1 MKKILILGAG
11 VYQVPLIKRAVERGY
26 HVTAVSWSAKDPGM
40 RHAHDTWVVDT
51 KDKNRLCDLSRK
63 HGIDAVLTTGTDV
76 AIPSI
81 GHICDTLKLPG
92 ISYKT
97 AMAAT
102 DKWTMQ
108 QRFKAHGVPS
118 SESIRVENLDQAMA
132 AITRTSYPAMVKA
145 PDSSGSRGIHR
156 VDKPQQLADALTDAL
171 QISKAGYALVEKY
184 ISGVEFGAQ
193 AVVLN
198 GRVVKLI
205 CHNDTVTPPPVSVP
219 IGHSCPLMMSREIK
233 VEARKVCEQGVT
245 AIGIEN
251 GICNIDLMADG
262 TSVYMLE
269 IGARTGATGIPE
281 IIFHSL
287 GINLYDVAID
297 IALGKRPQLMETCN
311 SAAAVQIILSEKEG
325 ILSAIG
331 NVDHL
336 LALENVC
343 AICFDCR
350 PGEAINRFVTG
361 PDRLGEILCCGS
373 TAGEAEALCHHV
385 NTHISLELSDHKC
398 L

>member
-11 VYQVPLIKRAVERGY
+11 VYQVPLIKHAVERGY
-26 HVTAVSWSAKDPGM
+26 HVTVASWRATDPGM
-40 RHAHDTWVVDT
+40 AHAHDTWVVDT
-51 KDKNRLCDLSRK
+51 KDKIRLCDLSRK
-63 HGIDAVLTTGTDV
+63 YGIEAVLTTGTDV

-108 QRFKAHGVPS
+108 QQFKAHGVPS
-118 SESIRVENLDQAMA
+118 SKSIRVVNLNQALEA
-132 AITRTSYPAMVKA
+132 VIQTGFPAMVKA

-156 VDKPQQLADALTDAL
+156 VDTPKDLTDAL
-171 QISKAGYALVEKY
+171 EDAMQISKAGYALVENY

-193 AVVLN
+193 AVVLD
-198 GRVVKLI
+198 GRVAKLI

-219 IGHSCPLMMSREIK
+219 IGHSCPLMMSREVQAETK
-233 VEARKVCEQGVT
+233 RVCDLGVA
-245 AIGIEN
+245 AIGMKN
-251 GICNIDLMADG
+251 GICNIDLMAEGDE
-262 TSVYMLE
+262 VYMLE

-281 IIFHSL
+281 IILHSM

-297 IALGKRPQLMETCN
+297 IAMGKRPRLTESN
-311 SAAAVQIILSEKEG
+311 PRGAAVEIILSKEDG

-331 NVDHL
+331 SIDHL
-336 LALENVC
+336 LALENVR
-343 AICFDCR
+343 AISFDCQ
-350 PGEAINRFVTG
+350 PGDVVNRFVTG
-361 PDRLGEILCCGS
+361 PDRLGEILCCGTTS
-373 TAGEAEALCHHV
+373 ADAEALCRHV
-385 NTHISLELSDHKC
+385 GAHISLGLREHNS
-398 L
+398 